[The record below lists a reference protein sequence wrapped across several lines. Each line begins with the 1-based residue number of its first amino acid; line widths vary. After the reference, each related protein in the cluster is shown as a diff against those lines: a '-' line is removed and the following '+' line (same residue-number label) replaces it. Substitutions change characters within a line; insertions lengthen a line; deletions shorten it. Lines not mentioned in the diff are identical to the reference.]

1 MEGKRLD
8 LTTCLD
14 EARAFH
20 GDVCAGI
27 VLGTRLALLGLE
39 AIGISDPKGKDRKDL
54 IVYVETDRCATDAI
68 LSVTGCHPGKRSMKI
83 LDYGKM
89 AATFINLKTGKG
101 VRVVV
106 RSKGRPGEIRTREM
120 MDQEPAVDLDQ
131 YAVMPADELF
141 LLQDVSVEL
150 RPEDMPGKPLQI
162 SVCSACGEQVMDKRE
177 VVRDGQILCKPCR
190 EGATYYRPLSPAR
203 PATVR

>member
-1 MEGKRLD
+1 MEENHLD
-8 LTTCLD
+8 LKTCLE
-14 EARAFH
+14 EAKAFH

-39 AIGISDPKGKDRKDL
+39 AIGIGDPKGKDRKDL

-89 AATFINLKTGKG
+89 AATFINLRTGKA

-106 RSKGRPGEIRTREM
+106 RSKEQPGSTRTREA
-120 MDQEPAVDLDQ
+120 MDRETPLDLEE
-131 YAVMPADELF
+131 YVVMPADKLF
-141 LLQDVSVEL
+141 ILQDVTVPL

-162 SVCSACGEQVMDKRE
+162 SVCSVCGEQVMDKRE
-177 VVRDGQILCKPCR
+177 IVRDGRILCKPCS
-190 EGATYYRPLSPAR
+190 EGTTYYGTLSPER
-203 PATVR
+203 TAT

>member
-1 MEGKRLD
+1 MGENRLD
-8 LTTCLD
+8 LRTCLE
-14 EARAFH
+14 EAKAFH

-27 VLGTRLALLGLE
+27 VLGTRLALLGLQ
-39 AIGISDPKGKDRKDL
+39 AIGIDDPKGKDRKDL

-89 AATFINLKTGKG
+89 AATFINVKTGKA

-106 RSKGRPGEIRTREM
+106 RSKGKPGDTRTREVI
-120 MDQEPAVDLDQ
+120 DQEPPIDLEQ
-131 YAVMPADELF
+131 YVVMPADKLF
-141 LLQDVSVEL
+141 MLQDVTVHL
-150 RPEDMPGKPLQI
+150 RPEDMPGKPSQI

-177 VVRDGQILCKPCR
+177 VVRDGKILCRPCSDGISYY
-190 EGATYYRPLSPAR
+190 GAVSPPR
-203 PATVR
+203 PAT

>member
-1 MEGKRLD
+1 MEANRLD
-8 LTTCLD
+8 LRECLE
-14 EARAFH
+14 EAKVFH

-27 VLGTRLALLGLE
+27 VLGTRLALLGLD
-39 AIGISDPKGKDRKDL
+39 AIGIYDPKGKDRKDL

-89 AATFINLKTGKG
+89 AATFINLKTGKA

-106 RSKGRPGEIRTREM
+106 KSKGRPGDVRTRET
-120 MDQEPAVDLDQ
+120 MDQEPPIDLEQ
-131 YAVMPADELF
+131 YVVMPADELF
-141 LLQDVSVEL
+141 VLQDVTVQL

-162 SVCSACGEQVMDKRE
+162 SVCSACGEQIMDKRE
-177 VVRDGQILCKPCR
+177 VVRDGKLLCKPCAQ
-190 EGATYYRPLSPAR
+190 GSTYYNPVSPAR
-203 PATVR
+203 PAKK

>member
-1 MEGKRLD
+1 MEENCLD
-8 LTTCLD
+8 LKTCLE
-14 EARAFH
+14 EAKAFH

-39 AIGISDPKGKDRKDL
+39 AIGIGDPKGKDRKDL

-89 AATFINLKTGKG
+89 AATFINLRTGKA

-106 RSKGRPGEIRTREM
+106 QSKWQPGFTRTREA
-120 MDQEPAVDLDQ
+120 MDRETPLNPEEYTA
-131 YAVMPADELF
+131 MPADKLF
-141 LLQDVSVEL
+141 MLQDVTVQL

-177 VVRDGQILCKPCR
+177 IARDGRILCKPCS
-190 EGATYYRPLSPAR
+190 EGTTYYIAASPAR
-203 PATVR
+203 KAP

>member
-1 MEGKRLD
+1 MEANRLD
-8 LTTCLD
+8 LRACLD
-14 EARAFH
+14 EAKEFH

-27 VLGTRLALLGLE
+27 VLGTRLALLGLD
-39 AIGISDPKGKDRKDL
+39 AIGIHDPKDKDRKDL

-89 AATFINLKTGKG
+89 AATFINLKTGKA

-106 RSKGRPGEIRTREM
+106 RSKGQPGDIRTRET
-120 MDQEPAVDLDQ
+120 MDREPPIDLEE
-131 YAVMPADELF
+131 YVVMPADQLF
-141 LLQDVSVEL
+141 MLQDVTVQL

-162 SVCSACGEQVMDKRE
+162 SVCSVCGEQIMDKRE
-177 VVRDGQILCKPCR
+177 VVRDGQILCKPCSG
-190 EGATYYRPLSPAR
+190 GATYYKVASPPR
-203 PATVR
+203 PATAG

>member
-1 MEGKRLD
+1 MGENCHDPRA
-8 LTTCLD
+8 CLE

-27 VLGTRLALLGLE
+27 VLGTRLALLGLD
-39 AIGISDPKGKDRKDL
+39 AIGIGDPKGKDRKDL

-89 AATFINLKTGKG
+89 AATFVNLKTGKA

-106 RSKGRPGEIRTREM
+106 RSKGKPGDTRTREA
-120 MDQEPAVDLDQ
+120 MDRETPLDLEE
-131 YAVMPADELF
+131 YVVMPADKLF
-141 LLQDVSVEL
+141 MLQDVTVPL
-150 RPEDMPGKPLQI
+150 RPEDMPGRPLQI
-162 SVCSACGEQVMDKRE
+162 SVCSVCGEQVMDRRE
-177 VVRDGQILCKPCR
+177 IVRDGKILCKPCS
-190 EGATYYRPLSPAR
+190 EGTTYYRAASPAR
-203 PATVR
+203 QVE